1 MRRAA
6 LPPPTQP
13 YTRPVPQPVEL
24 SPAAL
29 YSAVAEAAPVRDPQ
43 TALAIGTDQLSYLRA
58 RSATPEDAE
67 TCRLLMLTEYGHGE
81 DPARFARGAVWEARA
96 MARFVSV
103 GWNEGVAS
111 LMMGDAFRILSVHN
125 KDYADGATIDRIAWP
140 QGDAPLRI
148 LREIEPFT
156 RAPGS
161 GITLGPSSPTPPLIR
176 RFYHEK
182 SGFMLLVARRFAEAR
197 AAYDAAL
204 DGELSTRSKIKVEL
218 GRALVDYVEAVE
230 TGGDPAPAADATDAL
245 LQHARD
251 HDQVDL
257 VRDAE
262 HNVQGMRAGGLTLRP
277 YEIL

>member
-1 MRRAA
+1 M
-6 LPPPTQP
+6 PE
-13 YTRPVPQPVEL
+13 PVEL
-24 SPAAL
+24 SPADL
-29 YSAVAEAAPVRDPQ
+29 YSAVAEAGPARDPK
-43 TALAIGTDQLSYLRA
+43 TALAIGTDQLDYLLA

-81 DPARFARGAVWEARA
+81 DPARFARGAVWGARA

-103 GWNEGVAS
+103 GWDEGAAS
-111 LMMGDAFRILSVHN
+111 LMMGDAFRVLSVHN
-125 KDYADGATIDRIAWP
+125 KDYPDGATIDRIAWP
-140 QGDAPLRI
+140 QDDAPLSI

-156 RAPGS
+156 HAPGS
-161 GITLGPSSPTPPLIR
+161 GIALGPSSPTPPLIR

-197 AAYDAAL
+197 AAYHAAL
-204 DGELSTRSKIKVEL
+204 DGELSTRGKIKVEL
-218 GRALVDYVEAVE
+218 GLALVDYVEAVE

-245 LQHARD
+245 RQQARE

-262 HNVQGMRAGGLTLRP
+262 HNLQGMRAGALTLWP